1 MKFIEFLQRYEGVE
15 ATYCRAIPLND
26 IVEIQERTD
35 GSCDVFVKEKKDG
48 YVEIVTSPTPYRNI
62 LSQINDRASH
72 DTGDVFGIRA
82 SEITAVQE
90 GVRGCVEIVL
100 KNGLTLTRSDVS
112 LQEFLTS
119 WREG

>member
-1 MKFIEFLQRYEGVE
+1 MRFIEFLQRYEDAE
-15 ATYCRAIPLND
+15 TTYCRAIPLND

-35 GSCDVFVKEKKDG
+35 GSCDVFVRESEGVD
-48 YVEIVTSPTPYRNI
+48 IVTSPTPYRDI
-62 LSQINDRASH
+62 LSQINGHDSH
-72 DTGDVFGIRA
+72 DTGDVFGVRA
-82 SEITAVQE
+82 SEIVAVQE
-90 GVRGCVEIVL
+90 GARGCVEVVL

>member
-1 MKFIEFLQRYEGVE
+1 MRFIEFLQRYEGAE
-15 ATYCRAIPLND
+15 TTYCRAIPLND

-35 GSCDVFVKEKKDG
+35 GSCDVFVRESEG
-48 YVEIVTSPTPYRNI
+48 VAIVTSPTPYRDI

-82 SEITAVQE
+82 SEIVAVQE
-90 GVRGCVEIVL
+90 VRGCVEIVL